1 MPVIGIPVE
10 MLLERISTQLSR
22 DELVE
27 HLQHLGCDVEGYA
40 TLRRFRCERCGN
52 LMEITETENPP
63 VECDRCGAD
72 FRANAEARQE
82 AGTSEVIRMEL
93 LAVRPDMFEPG
104 GLARVLRAYLSEGD
118 STLNY
123 EVGPPTCQVSV
134 DAAMSSPDS
143 FRPCIACAVMR
154 DITLSDDIIKVIMKL
169 QENLHWALGRDRKR
183 ASIGVYDLDRLV
195 QGAAFTYGPIGPDEK
210 KFVPLGYQDRAITAR
225 QVLEEHPKGR
235 AYAHLLKDYQRYP
248 LLCDSQGQVLSLPPI
263 INSEGTKVTVQT
275 RNFFIDVTGTEE
287 RVVNKTLNILV
298 TSLLELDGAAQL
310 EKVSILYPDR
320 SVATPDLSPQL
331 VELDSAE
338 AARTIGV
345 ELAAEEVARLLIR
358 MGHSIMPKEGGKLV
372 VAVPAYRNDI
382 MHPIDLI
389 EDVAIA
395 YGYHNLV
402 PSLVPTLTVGEE
414 QSFERGATLCR
425 RTLAGLGY
433 LEILTLILSSEQAQY
448 DALGLERRSDH
459 VVIENPISVEQTL
472 VRTSLLPGLLDT
484 FSANTDHEMPQH
496 LFEVG
501 RVSRLCAEADTGA
514 REHGRV
520 IAGATGPRVDYSEM
534 RSTCQALLH
543 ELGWKL
549 EVEPAEQP
557 YFIPGRGAKVLAS
570 RGSIRHEV
578 GLMGE
583 IHPQV
588 LESFKLGQPVSVFE
602 LELDCLLV

>member
-1 MPVIGIPVE
+1 MPVIGIPVD
-10 MLLERISTQLSR
+10 MLLERISTQLNR

-72 FRANAEARQE
+72 FRTSAETRQE

-123 EVGPPTCQVSV
+123 EVGPPTCQVTV
-134 DAAMSSPDS
+134 DAAMSAPESY
-143 FRPCIACAVMR
+143 RPCIACAVVR

-195 QGAAFTYGPIGPDEK
+195 QGAAFTYGPVGPDEK
-210 KFVPLGYQDRAITAR
+210 KFVPLGYQDRAITPR
-225 QVLEEHPKGR
+225 QVLEEHPKGK
-235 AYAHLLKDYQRYP
+235 AYAHLLKEHQRFP
-248 LLCDSQGQVLSLPPI
+248 LLCDSQEQVLSLPPI

-275 RNFFIDVTGTEE
+275 KNFFIDVTGTEE

-320 SVATPDLSPQL
+320 SVATPDLSPQM

-338 AARTIGV
+338 ASRTIGV
-345 ELAAEEVARLLIR
+345 KLEPEEVGRLLIR
-358 MGHSIMPKEGGKLV
+358 MGHSIMPRENGRIL

-414 QSFERGATLCR
+414 QSFEKGATLCR
-425 RTLAGLGY
+425 RALTGLGY
-433 LEILTLILSSEQAQY
+433 LEVLTLILSSEEQQY
-448 DALGLERRSDH
+448 DALGLERGQDH
-459 VVIENPISVEQTL
+459 VVIDNPISVEQTL

-501 RVSRLCAEADTGA
+501 RVTRLCSEADTGA
-514 REHGRV
+514 REHGRI
-520 IAGATGPRVDYSEM
+520 IAGSAGPRVDYSVM
-534 RSTCQALLH
+534 RSACHALLH
-543 ELGWKL
+543 ELGWML
-549 EVEPAEQP
+549 EVEPHAEP
-557 YFIPGRGAKVLAS
+557 YFVPGRGARVLAT
-570 RGSIRHEV
+570 RGDTRHPV
-578 GLMGE
+578 GVMGE
-583 IHPQV
+583 IHPAV
-588 LESFKLGQPVSVFE
+588 LENFKLTQPVSIFE
-602 LELDCLLV
+602 LELDRLIV